1 MDDLYRV
8 LTTYISYVRLKNSIL
23 CTTISHTYDYIS
35 YVRLYLIRTTVS
47 HTYDLRVISRT
58 YDISRMYDIYFT
70 RMSYTSHVQDI

>member
-23 CTTISHTYDYIS
+23 CTTYIS